1 MLWVCE
7 VEERER
13 ERERERKRRVVKDDD
28 DNECG
33 NDELPVGFC
42 GEEKGGSTE
51 EEYDETRNYE
61 EHGSDA

>member
-1 MLWVCE
+1 MMIVDLIC
-7 VEERER
+7 VESQ
-13 ERERERKRRVVKDDD
+13 KKDDD

-42 GEEKGGSTE
+42 GEEKGGSTK